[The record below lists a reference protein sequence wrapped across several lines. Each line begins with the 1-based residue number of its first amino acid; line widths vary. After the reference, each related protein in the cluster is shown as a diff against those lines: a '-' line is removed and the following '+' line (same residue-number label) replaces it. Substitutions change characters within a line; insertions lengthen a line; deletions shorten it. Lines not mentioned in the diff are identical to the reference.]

1 MEYDVDS
8 RLTWIWVT
16 RSLRGSRGVR
26 AHVIEE
32 GACPYKRVNEMP
44 LARTQ
49 GIVLGLQAVNGSAYF
64 RLLSGVRFTC
74 CHAFPD
80 VVVGGT
86 VWLSGMAA
94 KFSFLPPR
102 GPTS

>member
-44 LARTQ
+44 RILDTSKNTGHCFGPTGCKRK
-49 GIVLGLQAVNGSAYF
+49 
-64 RLLSGVRFTC
+64 RLLPFAIRC
-74 CHAFPD
+74 AFH
-80 VVVGGT
+80 
-86 VWLSGMAA
+86 L
-94 KFSFLPPR
+94 LPR
-102 GPTS
+102 IS